1 MRDDTTAQPVLF
13 KDLFD
18 KPVVARFDQPD
29 SSSDGGAVLLKTCDQ
44 RLGLTEA
51 IAACVNDARQP
62 GKVIHSFHDLV
73 RQRVFGIACGYEDCN
88 DAERLAEDPMQKLL
102 VDRDPIE
109 GLALASQSTLSRFE
123 NALGP
128 KALLRMG
135 NALADTV
142 IARHRKRLKGRA
154 KRITVELDPTDDP
167 THGAQQ
173 LSFFNGHYDT
183 WCYLPVAGFVQFDE
197 ESEQYLFAYLL
208 RPGNADAKL
217 GAIGLLR
224 RILARLR
231 AAFPKARVLVRL
243 DGGFAGP
250 EMFDYLEAERVDY
263 VVAMAGNAV
272 LKPLA
277 EPLMKK
283 ARRLSRRSQL
293 TEHLYGECQYAAG
306 SWSRQRR
313 VIIKAEVVRLGHR
326 APKDNPRFVVTNL
339 RRVPQRIYEAV
350 YCQRAQIELRIKELH
365 YGLAIDRTSCTRF
378 WANQL
383 RVLLTAAAYVLFQE
397 LRLQAAGT
405 ACARA
410 QVSTLRERLL
420 KLGVWLDRSVRRV
433 VLHLPEAAPWRS
445 EWRHIARSLGAV
457 PG

>member
-420 KLGVWLDRSVRRV
+420 KLGVWLERSVRRV